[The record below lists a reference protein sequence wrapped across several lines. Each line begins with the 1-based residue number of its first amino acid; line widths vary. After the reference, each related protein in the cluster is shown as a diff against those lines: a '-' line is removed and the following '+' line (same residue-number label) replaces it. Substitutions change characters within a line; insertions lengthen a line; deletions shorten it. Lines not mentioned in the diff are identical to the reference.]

1 MRRHEPTHEAWVVQL
16 NWKPPEYFKPARPGG
31 SSTPTGSPLEP
42 GHEKGLEPIAVT
54 APRVDTCVPAASSRP
69 HLSGTVL
76 PARALLRA
84 GSLSTGGLKP
94 SKAKTTRYVIVRW
107 DVLPE
112 RSVACTVS

>member
-1 MRRHEPTHEAWVVQL
+1 MRRHEPTQDAWVVQL
-16 NWKPPEYFKPARPGG
+16 NWKPPAYFRPASPGG
-31 SSTPTGSPLEP
+31 SSTPTGSPFEP
-42 GHEKGLEPIAVT
+42 GQENGLDPMAVT
-54 APRVDTCVPAASSRP
+54 APSVVTWVPAASSRP

-76 PARALLRA
+76 PPRALFRV

-94 SKAKTTRYVIVRW
+94 SKAKMTRYLIVRS